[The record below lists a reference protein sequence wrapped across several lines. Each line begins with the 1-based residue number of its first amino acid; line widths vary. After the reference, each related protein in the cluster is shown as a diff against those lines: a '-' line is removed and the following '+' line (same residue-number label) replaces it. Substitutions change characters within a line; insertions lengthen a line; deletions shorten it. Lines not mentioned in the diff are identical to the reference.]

1 MHQALPAR
9 KPVDDQQS
17 DKQRE
22 RNRNLCHVSLLS
34 VPNGVRRTPGLTGP
48 DQSRRPEESDGR
60 SCFRRAR
67 TTLRPRPPPVATA
80 YL

>member
-34 VPNGVRRTPGLTGP
+34 FAVRHPKTPGLTGP
-48 DQSRRPEESDGR
+48 GQSRRPEESNGG

-67 TTLRPRPPPVATA
+67 TTLRLHRRSVATA